1 MIDST
6 AATQCS
12 IAEYSPTAQALAE
25 LRQKYEAV
33 VFDVTIGKGME
44 QAKKARAELREHR
57 VGLEKERVRIKA
69 PALERCRQ
77 IDSEAKRITAELEA
91 LENPID
97 EQIKAEEERKAR
109 EKEERE
115 RQERARQEAMQ
126 KWFADVRGLP
136 LRAVNATAEQI
147 RIMIAEA
154 EKTDTSL
161 VSDDNQAAAK
171 FEVRNAVA
179 GLKAA
184 LDARLSADEEVDRVK
199 AERAELEKLRAEQAA
214 VQAERERLAAQERE
228 RIAADERRKEE
239 QARAEREAIE
249 RAEREARE
257 AEQARIDAERAEQRK
272 REDAERVER
281 ERVLREQ
288 EAAAAAERERLDAEK
303 KAAAK
308 RAHQQAIDNATLI
321 GAAAEAVELLKNNGL
336 GNHITTQKLE
346 AAINREPATKKKAA

>member
-1 MIDST
+1 MNDT
-6 AATQCS
+6 TETLTP
-12 IAEYSPTAQALAE
+12 IAEYSPTAHALAE
-25 LRQKYEAV
+25 LRTKYLDV
-33 VFDVTIGKGME
+33 VFDVTTGKGME

-91 LENPID
+91 LETPID

-109 EKEERE
+109 EKAERE
-115 RQERARQEAMQ
+115 RQERARQEALQ
-126 KWFADVRGLP
+126 KWFADVRGFP
-136 LRAVNATAEQI
+136 LRAVGATAEQI
-147 RIMIAEA
+147 RELIAEA
-154 EKTDTSL
+154 EATDTSH
-161 VSDDNQAAAK
+161 VPDDNQAAAK
-171 FEVRNAVA
+171 FEVRNAIA

-184 LDARLSADEEVDRVK
+184 LDARLSADEEAERIK

-214 VQAERERLAAQERE
+214 VQAERERLAAEERE
-228 RIAADERRKEE
+228 RIAAEERRKEE

-272 REDAERVER
+272 REDAERAER

-288 EAAAAAERERLDAEK
+288 EAAAAAERTRLEAEK
-303 KAAAK
+303 KAAA
-308 RAHQQAIDNATLI
+308 RLARQQAIDNATTVSAI
-321 GAAAEAVELLKNNGL
+321 AEAIEFLRANGFAD
-336 GNHITTQKLE
+336 HIVTHKLE
-346 AAINREPATKKKAA
+346 AVLNREPAAKKKAA